1 MPALHAGAHCR
12 GERALH
18 VCGAQA
24 TSTEVWLYRNREAR
38 EAVIAF
44 RGTSNP
50 QDFITDASLSLSAFS
65 PGNRRVAFLLHA
77 CSCLPCMQL

>member
-1 MPALHAGAHCR
+1 MLGFGR
-12 GERALH
+12 RADKLPTLC
-18 VCGAQA
+18 CGQA

-50 QDFITDASLSLSAFS
+50 QDMMTDASLSLSAFS
-65 PGNRRVAFLLHA
+65 PGDRHSTYQDRI
-77 CSCLPCMQL
+77 